1 MLQAYFSRRLV
12 YPGPGTRKLLG
23 IGPCAPNSRM
33 VNHIGAGEMAE
44 ASAILG
50 SLGNAMGPSC
60 KKLVGMLGLTL
71 ESNGFAEEFLVC
83 ELGANLEDAG
93 TRSPPNHWPED
104 FAIVTDAFRSVY
116 TEAQRQLW
124 RKARG
129 ESGLHM

>member
-1 MLQAYFSRRLV
+1 
-12 YPGPGTRKLLG
+12 
-23 IGPCAPNSRM
+23 
-33 VNHIGAGEMAE
+33 
-44 ASAILG
+44 
-50 SLGNAMGPSC
+50 MGPSC

-104 FAIVTDAFRSVY
+104 FAIVTDVFRSVY

-129 ESGLHM
+129 KSGLHM